1 MTSKQHKW
9 HIAVVVLGAIAAGV
23 VELLT
28 NSPLAHAAWAP
39 TALTAVKYL
48 VTYLATTD
56 GAPPAVPPAALLV
69 LAFLPA
75 LMGATCI
82 KPPPITP
89 PADGGTFTDCSD
101 AALHN
106 AIQTLIP
113 DVETALASGNWDTAL
128 AVLISNT
135 AGPLAV
141 AEVTCAVEYVL
152 AKAEA
157 AAAPPQSDSLNATK
171 AAHAKA
177 WLAAKGAPVTGAWK
191 P

>member
-1 MTSKQHKW
+1 MDSMTKAQHVKHFLAAAVAAVGPVLLVLLTDSPW
-9 HIAVVVLGAIAAGV
+9 ANAAWAAPAVVVLKWLI
-23 VELLT
+23 
-28 NSPLAHAAWAP
+28 S
-39 TALTAVKYL
+39 
-48 VTYLATTD
+48 ATQGT
-56 GAPPAVPPAALLV
+56 PPPAATLL
-69 LAFLPA
+69 LALACLPA

-101 AALHN
+101 AALHS